1 MGRFY
6 NNKIGDIVRIN
17 GPDISID
24 VLVLETFGTKRNR
37 SATVE
42 IRMENDNSKFV
53 DLIESPYLVKIHPE
67 VSIGILPYPRR
78 IGRHCGRGV
87 TLFYNAPRRF
97 KFELD
102 GR

>member
-24 VLVLETFGTKRNR
+24 VLVLETFGTKKYRN
-37 SATVE
+37 ATVE
-42 IRMENDNSKFV
+42 IRRENNEPE
-53 DLIESPYLVKIHPE
+53 LINLVERPYLIKIHPE

-78 IGRHCGRGV
+78 MGRHCGRGV

-97 KFELD
+97 KFEYNP
-102 GR
+102 